1 MYQLPERL
9 HEGLLIVLGDQNFM
23 KLTDL
28 LEDLYTLNN
37 VFLNDIDF
45 NFDELE
51 EDLANAFDYETGE
64 EDDIIYYVYNKL
76 HYSLAS
82 YLKQYGITFVE
93 TEEPLVYFF
102 IDLIHVLRVLY
113 TIDNNLIEEYLDLLE
128 DNLEK
133 DEEETFSYLVSTITE
148 RTYNEVIEL
157 LEYVSP
163 KFFKRFINFYNK
175 EIDSR
180 TVELSP
186 SIVKLLESISLI
198 DSKYLDT
205 YIVKYI
211 SKYGYTPFTFA
222 SMEDTLYK
230 VIQDVNYTANATL
243 ANHRTYEDI
252 AREIVMFYYLAED
265 TRGTKINILEEIN
278 LTWADDLYPEQNING
293 KVGSLIIRDAFTE
306 LQSVLLLRMGHVN

>member
-76 HYSLAS
+76 HYLLAS

-148 RTYNEVIEL
+148 RTYNEVIDIL
-157 LEYVSP
+157 NGYL
-163 KFFKRFINFYNK
+163 KTMI
-175 EIDSR
+175 
-180 TVELSP
+180 
-186 SIVKLLESISLI
+186 KL
-198 DSKYLDT
+198 
-205 YIVKYI
+205 
-211 SKYGYTPFTFA
+211 
-222 SMEDTLYK
+222 
-230 VIQDVNYTANATL
+230 
-243 ANHRTYEDI
+243 
-252 AREIVMFYYLAED
+252 
-265 TRGTKINILEEIN
+265 
-278 LTWADDLYPEQNING
+278 
-293 KVGSLIIRDAFTE
+293 
-306 LQSVLLLRMGHVN
+306 

>member
-157 LEYVSP
+157 LEYVS
-163 KFFKRFINFYNK
+163 
-175 EIDSR
+175 
-180 TVELSP
+180 
-186 SIVKLLESISLI
+186 LI

-293 KVGSLIIRDAFTE
+293 KVGSLIIRAAFTE
-306 LQSVLLLRMGHVN
+306 LQSVLLLRTC